1 MSSVNSFIG
10 ELAAQTRRAVPL
22 VSIGYPQRG
31 VSRPSVWR
39 RSVSRPPYNP
49 VRCPLMTMI
58 IMAIYHTGFTK
69 KTMWN
74 GLEYVFYCYNN
85 FEFLVWLN
93 YINQLVLL
101 NNQLGCSAVISLLY
115 RSSCLLSTQLLDFY
129 QNRHEHVR

>member
-1 MSSVNSFIG
+1 MLTISLGSLRRR
-10 ELAAQTRRAVPL
+10 LAAQCHLFRSGT
-22 VSIGYPQRG
+22 
-31 VSRPSVWR
+31 
-39 RSVSRPPYNP
+39 RSVVLAGEVFDGVVLAGHPYNP
-49 VRCPLMTMI
+49 VWCPLVTMI
-58 IMAIYHTGFTK
+58 IIAIYHTGFTK